1 MKPCIHP
8 SESEVVTNANM
19 PSQLSTLFMILPI
32 LFLVPLL
39 HVTPALA
46 QGHDHYRGAYTHAFP
61 AESVSPIPST
71 AQLWSKIH
79 SSHMALLRAVP
90 GMSHNDVEYYLKALR
105 GDLKTLSKHPGDLNS
120 QARASL
126 DVTTKRL
133 KDVAKTLKYAVNSND
148 TISATAELAQLNDEL
163 DRIGQ
168 LFPASVLPKADGL
181 KLAPL
186 SSDPAPRLTNAVEE
200 LRLSPLPQRT
210 LGIGSKAAS
219 GQPKSTDDQSD
230 EACPMKSEAMGGS
243 CACCGE
249 AMEKSKDRGAF

>member
-8 SESEVVTNANM
+8 FESEVVTNVNILR
-19 PSQLSTLFMILPI
+19 PLSTLFMILPI
-32 LFLVPLL
+32 LFLIPLL
-39 HVTPALA
+39 HVTPASA
-46 QGHDHYRGAYTHAFP
+46 QGHDHYRGASTHAFP

-105 GDLKTLSKHPGDLNS
+105 GDLKALSKHPGDLNS

-133 KDVAKTLKYAVNSND
+133 QDVAKTLKDAVKSDD
-148 TISATAELAQLNDEL
+148 TLSATAELAQLNDEL

-181 KLAPL
+181 KLAPP
-186 SSDPAPRLTNAVEE
+186 SADPAPRLTNAVEE
-200 LRLSPLPQRT
+200 LRLSPLPQRA
-210 LGIGSKAAS
+210 LGVGSKAAPA
-219 GQPKSTDDQSD
+219 QPKSADDRSD
-230 EACPMKSEAMGGS
+230 EACPMKPEAMGVS

-249 AMEKSKDRGAF
+249 AMEKTKD